1 MGLPAAQGS
10 ARSRAGMEN
19 RCKKIP
25 ASQRQG
31 FRGRV
36 KKLPK
41 GGAG

>member
-19 RCKKIP
+19 RCKIIP
-25 ASQRQG
+25 ASQKQG
-31 FRGRV
+31 FRGIV